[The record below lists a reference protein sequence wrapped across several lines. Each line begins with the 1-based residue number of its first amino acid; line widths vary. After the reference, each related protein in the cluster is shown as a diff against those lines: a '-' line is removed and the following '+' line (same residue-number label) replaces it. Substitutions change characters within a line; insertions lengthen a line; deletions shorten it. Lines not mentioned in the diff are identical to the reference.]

1 MIMNKSEKL
10 NIQGRP
16 DVPPR
21 LFDLL
26 PRYVE
31 KYGYK
36 DNLFAGKVNGQW
48 VKYNGEKFCEM
59 TDSISYGLLKLGVKR
74 GDRIALVATNAP
86 EWNMIDFAIQ
96 QSAMPTTNISLNIPR
111 QA

>member
-1 MIMNKSEKL
+1 MNKSEKL

-59 TDSISYGLLKLGVKR
+59 TDSISYGLLKLGV
-74 GDRIALVATNAP
+74 
-86 EWNMIDFAIQ
+86 
-96 QSAMPTTNISLNIPR
+96 
-111 QA
+111 